1 MMILFKVVRWRNLL
15 STGNTFTEVKLNE
28 AASTLIVGENGAGKS
43 TFIEAISFALYG
55 KPFRKINKPQLLNAI
70 NGKNLL
76 VEIEFAIGKK
86 EYLVRRGIK
95 PNVFEIFVDGSLLN
109 QEAKSGD
116 YQDVLEKNILKLSH
130 KSFSQIITLG
140 ASTFVPFMQLPAQA
154 RRDFIEDL
162 LDIQI
167 FSTMNNLLKTRIQ
180 DNKDALK
187 DANTQLALCEQKI
200 DLNKKHIESLRQ
212 NNEDLIDIK
221 HGKIYEHE
229 TLIETANAE
238 IDKISEQIDD
248 LRLNIGDEQSVTDR
262 MGKIVTLH
270 SELKFK
276 LTDHNKHIKFLN
288 TYDHCPTCAQD
299 IDPNFKTETLNTK
312 IASAEELDVALSK
325 LSQEQDKVN
334 ARMVEIVKI
343 GNQIS
348 QLNAEIV
355 DRNNKIR
362 MYQKYNQELYKE
374 IEKLRNTQTK
384 VETDAVDLNK
394 AKKELKDV
402 HTLIEELTE
411 NRSLLGTAAVLLKD
425 GGIKTKIIKQYV
437 PVMNKLINKYLAAMD
452 FFVQFELDESFDE
465 KIKSRFRDEFS
476 YASFSE
482 GEKMRID
489 LALLFT
495 WRAVAKLRNS
505 ASTNLLIM
513 DEVFDSSLDTS
524 GTDEFFKI
532 LSSVTADTNV
542 FIISH
547 KGASLMDKFTNI
559 IRFEKK
565 RNFSVMVVE

>member
-1 MMILFKVVRWRNLL
+1 MILFKVVRWKNLL
-15 STGNTFTEVKLNE
+15 STGNIFTEVKLNE

-55 KPFRKINKPQLLNAI
+55 KPFRKINKPQLLNSI

-76 VEIEFAIGKK
+76 VEIEFSIGKK

-95 PNVFEIFVDGSLLN
+95 PNIFEIFVDGSLLN

-116 YQDVLEKNILKLSH
+116 YQDVLEKNVLKLSH

-154 RRDFIEDL
+154 RRNFIEDL

-200 DLNKKHIESLRQ
+200 ELNKKHIESLRQ
-212 NNEDLIDIK
+212 NNNELIALK
-221 HGKIYEHE
+221 QSKINQHITMIDVALDE
-229 TLIETANAE
+229 IEKFSTKIE
-238 IDKISEQIDD
+238 EFKIS
-248 LRLNIGDEQSVTDR
+248 IGDEQSITDR
-262 MGKIVTLH
+262 LNKVTTLH

-276 LTDHNKHIKFLN
+276 LTDHNKHIKFLH
-288 TYDHCPTCAQD
+288 THDHCPTCTQD
-299 IDPNFKTETLNTK
+299 INPTFKEENLNTK
-312 IASAEELDVALSK
+312 IASAEELDSALTK
-325 LSQEQDKVN
+325 LSEEQAKIN
-334 ARMVEIVKI
+334 ARMKEIVDI
-343 GNQIS
+343 DNQIS
-348 QLNAEIV
+348 DYNAEIT

-362 MYQKYNQELYKE
+362 MYQKYNSELQKE
-374 IEKLRNTQTK
+374 IGSLRNNQTK

-425 GGIKTKIIKQYV
+425 GGIKTKIVKQYV

-452 FFVQFELDESFDE
+452 FFVQFDLDENFDE

-482 GEKMRID
+482 GEKMKIN
-489 LALLFT
+489 LSLLFT

-505 ASTNLLIM
+505 ASTNLLIF
-513 DEVFDSSLDTS
+513 DETLDSSLDNN
-524 GTDEFFKI
+524 GIEEFIKIITD
-532 LSSVTADTNV
+532 LSMENNV

-547 KGASLMDKFTNI
+547 RGDNLQDKFSNI
-559 IRFEKK
+559 IKFEKSK
-565 RNFSVMVVE
+565 NFSVITNI

>member
-1 MMILFKVVRWRNLL
+1 MILFKVVRWRNLL

-221 HGKIYEHE
+221 HGKIYEHK

-248 LRLNIGDEQSVTDR
+248 LKLNIGDEQSITDR
-262 MGKIVTLH
+262 LNKVTTLH

-276 LTDHNKHIKFLN
+276 LTDHNKHIKFLH
-288 TYDHCPTCAQD
+288 THDHCPTCTQD
-299 IDPNFKTETLNTK
+299 IDPVFKEENLNTK
-312 IASAEELDVALSK
+312 IASAEELDTALTK
-325 LSQEQDKVN
+325 LSEEQAKIN
-334 ARMVEIVKI
+334 ARMKEIVDI
-343 GNQIS
+343 SNQIS
-348 QLNAEIV
+348 EYNAEIT

-362 MYQKYNQELYKE
+362 MYQKYNSELQKE
-374 IEKLRNTQTK
+374 IEALRNKQTK

-482 GEKMRID
+482 GEKMRLD
-489 LALLFT
+489 LAILFT

-505 ASTNLLIM
+505 VSTNLLIM

-559 IRFEKK
+559 IRFEKQ

>member
-1 MMILFKVVRWRNLL
+1 MILFKVVRWKNLL
-15 STGNTFTEVKLNE
+15 STGNIFTEVKLNE

-55 KPFRKINKPQLLNAI
+55 KPFRKINKPQLLNSI

-76 VEIEFAIGKK
+76 VEIEFSIGKK

-95 PNVFEIFVDGSLLN
+95 PNIFEIFVDGSLLN
-109 QEAKSGD
+109 QEAKSVD
-116 YQDVLEKNILKLSH
+116 YQDVLEKNVLKLSH

-154 RRDFIEDL
+154 RRNFIEDL

-200 DLNKKHIESLRQ
+200 ELNKKHIESLRQ
-212 NNEDLIDIK
+212 NNNELIALK
-221 HGKIYEHE
+221 QSKINQHITMIDVALDE
-229 TLIETANAE
+229 IEKFSTKIE
-238 IDKISEQIDD
+238 EFKIS
-248 LRLNIGDEQSVTDR
+248 IGDEQSITDR
-262 MGKIVTLH
+262 LNKVTTLH
-270 SELKFK
+270 SDLKFK
-276 LTDHNKHIKFLN
+276 LTDHNKHIKFLH
-288 TYDHCPTCAQD
+288 THDHCPTCTQD
-299 IDPNFKTETLNTK
+299 INPTFKEENLNTK
-312 IASAEELDVALSK
+312 IASAEELDSALTK
-325 LSQEQDKVN
+325 LSEEQAKIN
-334 ARMVEIVKI
+334 ARMKEIVDI
-343 GNQIS
+343 DNQIS
-348 QLNAEIV
+348 DYNAEIT

-362 MYQKYNQELYKE
+362 MYQKYNSELQKE
-374 IEKLRNTQTK
+374 IVSLRNNQTK

-425 GGIKTKIIKQYV
+425 GGIKTKIVKQYV
-437 PVMNKLINKYLAAMD
+437 PVMNKLINKYLAAME
-452 FFVQFELDESFDE
+452 FFVQFELDENFDE

-482 GEKMRID
+482 GEKMKIN
-489 LALLFT
+489 LSLLFT

-505 ASTNLLIM
+505 ASTNLLIF
-513 DEVFDSSLDTS
+513 DETLDSSLDNN
-524 GTDEFFKI
+524 GIEEFIKIITD
-532 LSSVTADTNV
+532 LSMENNV

-547 KGASLMDKFTNI
+547 RGDNLQDKFSNV
-559 IRFEKK
+559 IRFEKQK
-565 RNFSVMVVE
+565 NFSVKVEA

>member
-1 MMILFKVVRWRNLL
+1 MILFKVVRWKNLL
-15 STGNTFTEVKLNE
+15 STGNIFTEVKLNE

-55 KPFRKINKPQLLNAI
+55 KPFRKINKPQLLNSI
-70 NGKNLL
+70 NGKDLL
-76 VEIEFAIGKK
+76 VEIEFSIGKK

-95 PNVFEIFVDGSLLN
+95 PNIFEIFVDGSLLN

-116 YQDVLEKNILKLSH
+116 YQDVLEKNVLKLSH

-154 RRDFIEDL
+154 RRNFIEDL

-200 DLNKKHIESLRQ
+200 ELNKKHIESLRKN
-212 NNEDLIDIK
+212 NNELIALK
-221 HGKIYEHE
+221 QSKINQHITMIDVALDE
-229 TLIETANAE
+229 IEKFSTKIE
-238 IDKISEQIDD
+238 EFKIS
-248 LRLNIGDEQSVTDR
+248 IGDEQSITDR
-262 MGKIVTLH
+262 LNKVTTLH

-276 LTDHNKHIKFLN
+276 LTDHNKHIKFLH
-288 TYDHCPTCAQD
+288 THDHCPTCTQD
-299 IDPNFKTETLNTK
+299 INPTFKEENLNTK
-312 IASAEELDVALSK
+312 IASAEELDSALTK
-325 LSQEQDKVN
+325 LSEEQAKIN
-334 ARMVEIVKI
+334 ARMKEIVDI
-343 GNQIS
+343 DNQIS
-348 QLNAEIV
+348 DYNAEIT

-362 MYQKYNQELYKE
+362 MYQKYNSELQKE
-374 IEKLRNTQTK
+374 IGSLRNNQTK

-425 GGIKTKIIKQYV
+425 GGIKTKIVKQYV

-452 FFVQFELDESFDE
+452 FFVQFELDENFDE

-482 GEKMRID
+482 GEKMKIN
-489 LALLFT
+489 LSLLFT

-505 ASTNLLIM
+505 ASTNLLIF
-513 DEVFDSSLDTS
+513 DETLDSSLDNN
-524 GTDEFFKI
+524 GIEEFIKIITD
-532 LSSVTADTNV
+532 LSMENNV

-547 KGASLMDKFTNI
+547 RGDNLQDKFSNI
-559 IRFEKK
+559 IKFEKSK
-565 RNFSVMVVE
+565 NFSVITNI

>member
-1 MMILFKVVRWRNLL
+1 MILFKVVRWKNLL
-15 STGNTFTEVKLNE
+15 STGNIFTEVKLNE

-55 KPFRKINKPQLLNAI
+55 KPFRKINKPQLLNSI

-76 VEIEFAIGKK
+76 VEIEFSIGKK

-95 PNVFEIFVDGSLLN
+95 PNIFEIFVDGSLLN

-116 YQDVLEKNILKLSH
+116 YQDVLEKNVLKLSH

-154 RRDFIEDL
+154 RRNFIEDL

-200 DLNKKHIESLRQ
+200 ELNKKHIESLRQ
-212 NNEDLIDIK
+212 NNNELIALK
-221 HGKIYEHE
+221 QSKINQHITMIDVALDE
-229 TLIETANAE
+229 IEKFSTKIE
-238 IDKISEQIDD
+238 EFKIS
-248 LRLNIGDEQSVTDR
+248 IGDEQSITDR
-262 MGKIVTLH
+262 LNKVTTLH

-276 LTDHNKHIKFLN
+276 LTDHNKHIKFLH
-288 TYDHCPTCAQD
+288 THDHCPTCTQD
-299 IDPNFKTETLNTK
+299 INPTFKEENLNTK
-312 IASAEELDVALSK
+312 IASAEELDSALTK
-325 LSQEQDKVN
+325 LSEEQAKIN
-334 ARMVEIVKI
+334 ARMKEIVDI
-343 GNQIS
+343 DNQIS
-348 QLNAEIV
+348 DYNAEIT

-362 MYQKYNQELYKE
+362 MYQKYNSELQKE
-374 IEKLRNTQTK
+374 IGSLRNNQTK

-425 GGIKTKIIKQYV
+425 GGIKTKIVKQYV

-452 FFVQFELDESFDE
+452 FFVQFELDENFDE

-482 GEKMRID
+482 GEKMKIN
-489 LALLFT
+489 LSLLFT

-505 ASTNLLIM
+505 ASTNLLIF
-513 DEVFDSSLDTS
+513 DETLDSSLDNN
-524 GTDEFFKI
+524 GIEEFIKIITD
-532 LSSVTADTNV
+532 LSMENNV

-547 KGASLMDKFTNI
+547 RGDNLQDKFSNI
-559 IRFEKK
+559 IKFEKSK
-565 RNFSVMVVE
+565 NFSVITNI

>member
-1 MMILFKVVRWRNLL
+1 
-15 STGNTFTEVKLNE
+15 
-28 AASTLIVGENGAGKS
+28 
-43 TFIEAISFALYG
+43 
-55 KPFRKINKPQLLNAI
+55 
-70 NGKNLL
+70 
-76 VEIEFAIGKK
+76 
-86 EYLVRRGIK
+86 
-95 PNVFEIFVDGSLLN
+95 
-109 QEAKSGD
+109 
-116 YQDVLEKNILKLSH
+116 
-130 KSFSQIITLG
+130 
-140 ASTFVPFMQLPAQA
+140 
-154 RRDFIEDL
+154 
-162 LDIQI
+162 
-167 FSTMNNLLKTRIQ
+167 
-180 DNKDALK
+180 
-187 DANTQLALCEQKI
+187 
-200 DLNKKHIESLRQ
+200 LNKKHIESLRQ

-299 IDPNFKTETLNTK
+299 IDPNFKTKTLNTK

-482 GEKMRID
+482 GEKMRLD
-489 LALLFT
+489 LAILFT

-505 ASTNLLIM
+505 VSTNLLIM

>member
-221 HGKIYEHE
+221 HGKIYEHK

-248 LRLNIGDEQSVTDR
+248 LKLNIGDEQSITDR
-262 MGKIVTLH
+262 LNKVTTLH

-276 LTDHNKHIKFLN
+276 LTDHNKHIKFLH
-288 TYDHCPTCAQD
+288 THDHCPTCTQD
-299 IDPNFKTETLNTK
+299 IDPVFKEENLNTK
-312 IASAEELDVALSK
+312 IASAEELDTALTK
-325 LSQEQDKVN
+325 LSEEQAKIN
-334 ARMVEIVKI
+334 TRMKEIVDI
-343 GNQIS
+343 SNQIS
-348 QLNAEIV
+348 EYNAEIT

-362 MYQKYNQELYKE
+362 MYQKYNSELQKE
-374 IEKLRNTQTK
+374 IEALRNKQTK

-482 GEKMRID
+482 GEKMRLD
-489 LALLFT
+489 LAILFT

-505 ASTNLLIM
+505 VSTNLLIM

>member
-1 MMILFKVVRWRNLL
+1 MILFKVVRWKNLL
-15 STGNTFTEVKLNE
+15 STGNIFTEVKLNE

-55 KPFRKINKPQLLNAI
+55 KPFRKINKPQLLNSI

-76 VEIEFAIGKK
+76 VEIEFSIGKK

-95 PNVFEIFVDGSLLN
+95 PNIFEIFVDGSLLN
-109 QEAKSGD
+109 QEAKSVD
-116 YQDVLEKNILKLSH
+116 YQDVLEKNVLKLSH

-154 RRDFIEDL
+154 RRNFIEDL

-200 DLNKKHIESLRQ
+200 ELNKKHIESLRQ
-212 NNEDLIDIK
+212 NNNELIALK
-221 HGKIYEHE
+221 QSKINQHITMIDVALDE
-229 TLIETANAE
+229 IEKFSTKIE
-238 IDKISEQIDD
+238 EFKIS
-248 LRLNIGDEQSVTDR
+248 IGDEQSITDR
-262 MGKIVTLH
+262 LNKVTTLH
-270 SELKFK
+270 SDLKFK
-276 LTDHNKHIKFLN
+276 LTDHNKHIKFLH
-288 TYDHCPTCAQD
+288 THDHCPTCTQD
-299 IDPNFKTETLNTK
+299 INPTFKEENLNTK
-312 IASAEELDVALSK
+312 IASAEELDSALTK
-325 LSQEQDKVN
+325 LSEEQAKIN
-334 ARMVEIVKI
+334 ARMKEIVDI
-343 GNQIS
+343 DNQIS
-348 QLNAEIV
+348 DYNAEIT

-362 MYQKYNQELYKE
+362 MYQKYNSELQKE
-374 IEKLRNTQTK
+374 IGSLRNNQTK

-425 GGIKTKIIKQYV
+425 GGIKTKIVKQYV
-437 PVMNKLINKYLAAMD
+437 PVMNKLINKYLAAME
-452 FFVQFELDESFDE
+452 FFVQFELDENFDE

-482 GEKMRID
+482 GEKMKIN
-489 LALLFT
+489 LSLLFT

-505 ASTNLLIM
+505 ASTNLLIF
-513 DEVFDSSLDTS
+513 DETLDSSLDNN
-524 GTDEFFKI
+524 GIEEFIKIITD
-532 LSSVTADTNV
+532 LSMENNV

-547 KGASLMDKFTNI
+547 RGDNLQDKFSNV
-559 IRFEKK
+559 IRFEKQK
-565 RNFSVMVVE
+565 NFSVKVEA

>member
-1 MMILFKVVRWRNLL
+1 MILFKVVRWKNLL
-15 STGNTFTEVKLNE
+15 STGNIFTEVKLNE

-55 KPFRKINKPQLLNAI
+55 KPFRKINKPQLLNSI

-76 VEIEFAIGKK
+76 VEIEFSIGKK

-95 PNVFEIFVDGSLLN
+95 PNIFEIFVDGSLLN
-109 QEAKSGD
+109 QEANSGD
-116 YQDVLEKNILKLSH
+116 YQDVLEKNVLKLSH

-154 RRDFIEDL
+154 RRNFIEDL

-200 DLNKKHIESLRQ
+200 ELNKKHIESLRQ
-212 NNEDLIDIK
+212 NNNELIALK
-221 HGKIYEHE
+221 QSKINQHITMIDVALDE
-229 TLIETANAE
+229 IEKFSTKIE
-238 IDKISEQIDD
+238 EFKIS
-248 LRLNIGDEQSVTDR
+248 IGDEQSITDR
-262 MGKIVTLH
+262 LNKVTTLH

-276 LTDHNKHIKFLN
+276 LTDHNKHIKFLH
-288 TYDHCPTCAQD
+288 THDHCPTCTQD
-299 IDPNFKTETLNTK
+299 INPTFKEENLNTK
-312 IASAEELDVALSK
+312 IASAEELDSALTK
-325 LSQEQDKVN
+325 LSEEQAKIN
-334 ARMVEIVKI
+334 ARMKEIVDI
-343 GNQIS
+343 DNQIS
-348 QLNAEIV
+348 DYNAEIT

-362 MYQKYNQELYKE
+362 MYQKYNSELQKE
-374 IEKLRNTQTK
+374 IGSLRNNQTK

-425 GGIKTKIIKQYV
+425 GGIKTKIVKQYV

-452 FFVQFELDESFDE
+452 FFVQFELDENFDE

-482 GEKMRID
+482 GEKMKIN
-489 LALLFT
+489 LSLLFT

-505 ASTNLLIM
+505 ASTNLLIF
-513 DEVFDSSLDTS
+513 DETLDSSLDNN
-524 GTDEFFKI
+524 GIEEFIKIITD
-532 LSSVTADTNV
+532 LSMENNV

-547 KGASLMDKFTNI
+547 RGDNLQDKFSNI
-559 IRFEKK
+559 IKFEKSK
-565 RNFSVMVVE
+565 NFSVITNI

>member
-1 MMILFKVVRWRNLL
+1 MILFKVVRWKNLL
-15 STGNTFTEVKLNE
+15 STGNIFTEVKLNE
-28 AASTLIVGENGAGKS
+28 SASTLIVGENGAGKS

-55 KPFRKINKPQLLNAI
+55 KPFRKINKPQLLNSI

-76 VEIEFAIGKK
+76 VEIEFSIGKK

-95 PNVFEIFVDGSLLN
+95 PNIFEIFVDGSLLN
-109 QEAKSGD
+109 QEANSGD
-116 YQDVLEKNILKLSH
+116 YQDVLEKNVLKLSH

-154 RRDFIEDL
+154 RRNFIEDL

-200 DLNKKHIESLRQ
+200 ELNKKHIESLRQ
-212 NNEDLIDIK
+212 NNNELIALK
-221 HGKIYEHE
+221 QSKINQHITMIDVALDE
-229 TLIETANAE
+229 IEKFSTKIE
-238 IDKISEQIDD
+238 EFKIS
-248 LRLNIGDEQSVTDR
+248 IGDEQSITDR
-262 MGKIVTLH
+262 LNKVTTLH

-276 LTDHNKHIKFLN
+276 LTDHNKHIKFLH
-288 TYDHCPTCAQD
+288 THDHCPTCTQD
-299 IDPNFKTETLNTK
+299 INPTFKEENLNTK
-312 IASAEELDVALSK
+312 IASAEELDSALTK
-325 LSQEQDKVN
+325 LSEEQAKIN
-334 ARMVEIVKI
+334 ARMKEIVDI
-343 GNQIS
+343 DNQIS
-348 QLNAEIV
+348 DYNAEIT

-362 MYQKYNQELYKE
+362 MYQKYNSELQKE
-374 IEKLRNTQTK
+374 IGSLRNNQTK

-425 GGIKTKIIKQYV
+425 GGIKTKIVKQYV

-452 FFVQFELDESFDE
+452 FFVQFELDENFDE

-482 GEKMRID
+482 GEKMKIN
-489 LALLFT
+489 LSLLFT

-505 ASTNLLIM
+505 ASTNLLIF
-513 DEVFDSSLDTS
+513 DETLDSSLDNN
-524 GTDEFFKI
+524 GIEEFIKIITD
-532 LSSVTADTNV
+532 LSMENNV

-547 KGASLMDKFTNI
+547 RGDNLQDKFSNI
-559 IRFEKK
+559 IKFEKSK
-565 RNFSVMVVE
+565 NFSVITNI

>member
-1 MMILFKVVRWRNLL
+1 MILFKVVRWKNLL
-15 STGNTFTEVKLNE
+15 STGNIFTEVKLNE

-55 KPFRKINKPQLLNAI
+55 KPFRKINKPQLLNSI

-76 VEIEFAIGKK
+76 VEIEFSIGKK

-95 PNVFEIFVDGSLLN
+95 PNIFEIFVDGSLLN
-109 QEAKSGD
+109 QEAKSVD
-116 YQDVLEKNILKLSH
+116 YQDVLEKNVLKLSH

-154 RRDFIEDL
+154 RRNFIEDL

-200 DLNKKHIESLRQ
+200 ELNKKHIESLRQ
-212 NNEDLIDIK
+212 NNNELIALK
-221 HGKIYEHE
+221 QSKINQHITMIDVALDE
-229 TLIETANAE
+229 IEKFSTKIE
-238 IDKISEQIDD
+238 EFKIS
-248 LRLNIGDEQSVTDR
+248 IGDEQSITDR
-262 MGKIVTLH
+262 LNKVTALH

-276 LTDHNKHIKFLN
+276 LTDHNKHIKFLH
-288 TYDHCPTCAQD
+288 THDHCPTCTQD
-299 IDPNFKTETLNTK
+299 INPTFKEENLNTK
-312 IASAEELDVALSK
+312 IASAEELDSALTK
-325 LSQEQDKVN
+325 LSEEQAKIN
-334 ARMVEIVKI
+334 ARMKEIVDI
-343 GNQIS
+343 DNQIS
-348 QLNAEIV
+348 DYNAEIT

-362 MYQKYNQELYKE
+362 MYQKYNSELQKE
-374 IEKLRNTQTK
+374 IGSLRNNQTK

-437 PVMNKLINKYLAAMD
+437 PVMNKLINKYLAAME
-452 FFVQFELDESFDE
+452 FFVQFELDENFDE

-482 GEKMRID
+482 GEKMKIN
-489 LALLFT
+489 LSLLFT

-505 ASTNLLIM
+505 ASTNLLIF
-513 DEVFDSSLDTS
+513 DETLDSSLDNN
-524 GTDEFFKI
+524 GIEEFIKIITD
-532 LSSVTADTNV
+532 LSMENNV

-547 KGASLMDKFTNI
+547 RGDNLQDKFSNV
-559 IRFEKK
+559 IRFEKQK
-565 RNFSVMVVE
+565 NFSVKVEA